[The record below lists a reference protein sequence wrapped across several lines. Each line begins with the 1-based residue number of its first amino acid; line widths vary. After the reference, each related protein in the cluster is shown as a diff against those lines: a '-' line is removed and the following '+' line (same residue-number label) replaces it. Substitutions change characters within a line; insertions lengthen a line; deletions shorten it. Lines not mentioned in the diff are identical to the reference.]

1 LAPRDWSGTNM
12 EAVIETEVI
21 DGQVGHPHIVA
32 AEFW

>member
-1 LAPRDWSGTNM
+1 M